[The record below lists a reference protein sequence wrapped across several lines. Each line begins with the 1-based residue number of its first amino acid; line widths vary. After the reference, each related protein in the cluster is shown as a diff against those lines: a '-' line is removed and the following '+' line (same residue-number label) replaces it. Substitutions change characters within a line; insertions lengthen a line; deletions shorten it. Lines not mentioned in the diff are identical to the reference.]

1 MPKLKKSG
9 DSMKLRISE
18 IKIGQRFRE
27 DIGDIESL
35 AQSIK
40 EIGLLQPLV
49 VNEQNVLIVGHRRLE
64 ACKLLGWEEIPV
76 IKLNFDDSHAL
87 RAQIDENE
95 MRKSYTAKERVAIG
109 LAFEKMEK
117 EKAKERKA
125 HGLTAPGKSKNASEK
140 FTEAFEKEKGEALE
154 KVARIVGWSRPTYEE
169 AKAVVEAA
177 ESDPKK
183 YGDLIGTMEAVS
195 VHAAYKE
202 LVRRQELEKRKAESM
217 QVELKNLILGDAI
230 EKVLEIPNG
239 LVDLLITDPPYG
251 ETQTGSSS
259 RGRTSRI
266 RENWDFAEQRSDRV
280 FQMLDAL
287 FERVKP
293 KLKPNAHIYIFTNWK
308 SWSRL
313 EEIAEKYF
321 EVLNCLIVP
330 YPRMSLGPR
339 DTGYRRSYTMIMFAS
354 NGEERKLTRPNQ
366 PDVIQ
371 GMDVPDFKYH
381 PAEKSVE
388 LLKYL
393 ISNSTIEGEL
403 VLDPF
408 CGSGSTLV
416 AAEELGRRWIGIEIE
431 QKWYEVAKARVS
443 EVLKNV
449 KR

>member
-1 MPKLKKSG
+1 MKINRELLKHIPLELRAEIEENITHKPYTQEELAEIQLKLKEIIAAHTKPGARTDLGRTSSKILEEVDHGAIEAISG
-9 DSMKLRISE
+9 LF
-18 IKIGQRFRE
+18 G
-27 DIGDIESL
+27 ESHETVR
-35 AQSIK
+35 K
-40 EIGLLQPLV
+40 
-49 VNEQNVLIVGHRRLE
+49 RL
-64 ACKLLGWEEIPV
+64 
-76 IKLNFDDSHAL
+76 
-87 RAQIDENE
+87 
-95 MRKSYTAKERVAIG
+95 
-109 LAFEKMEK
+109 
-117 EKAKERKA
+117 
-125 HGLTAPGKSKNASEK
+125 
-140 FTEAFEKEKGEALE
+140 
-154 KVARIVGWSRPTYEE
+154 KVAEV
-169 AKAVVEAA
+169 AKK
-177 ESDPKK
+177 DPEK

-313 EEIAEKYF
+313 EAVAEKYF
-321 EVLNCLIVP
+321 EILNCLIVP

-443 EVLKNV
+443 EALKNV

>member
-1 MPKLKKSG
+1 MKLK
-9 DSMKLRISE
+9 ISE

-49 VNEQNVLIVGHRRLE
+49 INEQNVLIVGHRRLE

-109 LAFEKMEK
+109 LAFEEMEK
-117 EKAKERKA
+117 EKAKERKGRP
-125 HGLTAPGKSKNASEK
+125 GLPRSEK
-140 FTEAFEKEKGEALE
+140 FSEQEEKGEALE
-154 KVARIVGWSRPTYEE
+154 KVARIVGWSRPTYEK

-183 YGDLIGTMEAVS
+183 YGDLIEAMEAVS
-195 VHAAYKE
+195 VHAAYNE
-202 LVRRQELEKRKAESM
+202 LVRRQELEQRKAENR
-217 QVELKNLILGDAI
+217 QVELKNLILGDAL
-230 EKVLEIPNG
+230 EKVLEIPDG
-239 LVDLLITDPPYG
+239 SVDLLITDPPYG

-313 EEIAEKYF
+313 EAVAEKYF
-321 EVLNCLIVP
+321 EILNCLIVP

-443 EVLKNV
+443 EALKNV